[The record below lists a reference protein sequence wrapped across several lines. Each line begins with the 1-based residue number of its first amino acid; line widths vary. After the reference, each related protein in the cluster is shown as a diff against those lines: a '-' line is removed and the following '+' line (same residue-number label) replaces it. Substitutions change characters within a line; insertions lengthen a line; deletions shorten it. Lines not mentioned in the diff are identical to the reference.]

1 MAPAGWHPI
10 TPTGLAANI
19 YGVALAFSILS
30 TIVLGLRVYARLSLN
45 QFSLEDWL
53 MCIGWVSLSRA
64 FFIHI
69 CPTATPHCYHVPAE
83 ADAYS

>member
-10 TPTGLAANI
+10 TPEGGAANI

-30 TIVLGLRVYARLSLN
+30 TIVLALRVYARQRMK

-53 MCIGWVSLSRA
+53 MCIGWVRLFCSPS
-64 FFIHI
+64 I
-69 CPTATPHCYHVPAE
+69 P
-83 ADAYS
+83 

>member
-1 MAPAGWHPI
+1 MAPAGWHYI

-19 YGVALAFSILS
+19 DGTALAFSILS
-30 TIVLGLRVYARLSLN
+30 TIVLVLRAIARLKMA

-53 MCIGWVSLSRA
+53 MCTGWVRITYALFVHSCS
-64 FFIHI
+64 
-69 CPTATPHCYHVPAE
+69 HCYAVSAD